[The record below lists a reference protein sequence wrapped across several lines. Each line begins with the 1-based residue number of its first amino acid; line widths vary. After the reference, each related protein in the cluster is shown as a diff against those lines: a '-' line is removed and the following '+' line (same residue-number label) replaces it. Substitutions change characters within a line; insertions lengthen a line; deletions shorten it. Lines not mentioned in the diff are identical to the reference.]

1 MRLFGL
7 ASSGFRYDDHPGGTR
22 VIAFAWQLTV
32 QSGREVAFERFFGAN
47 GPWQGLSRRSRS
59 FLGSSFLRDAVQ
71 PTRYIVVEYWSEML
85 VYEKHQAD
93 YSDEVRKLEQER
105 NLLLDEMTALGV
117 FTALDVPERS
127 GPTWSRRSAT

>member
-1 MRLFGL
+1 M
-7 ASSGFRYDDHPGGTR
+7 ATGGMP
-22 VIAFAWQLTV
+22 VIAFVWQFKV
-32 QSGREVAFERFFGAN
+32 QAGREAAFERFFGAN

-71 PTRYIVVEYWSEML
+71 PTRYIVTEYWSEML
-85 VYEKHQAD
+85 VYERHQAD
-93 YSDEVRKLEQER
+93 YSDEVRELEQRR
-105 NLLLDEMTALGV
+105 NELLDEMAPLGV